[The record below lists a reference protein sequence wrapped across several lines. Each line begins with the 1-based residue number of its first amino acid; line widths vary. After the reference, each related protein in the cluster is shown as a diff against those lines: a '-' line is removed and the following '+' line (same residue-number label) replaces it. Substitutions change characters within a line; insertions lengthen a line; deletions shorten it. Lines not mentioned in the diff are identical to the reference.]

1 MVKLAIF
8 ALVLASATT
17 GLAFISV
24 MCIAALT
31 VFREGVKHA

>member
-1 MVKLAIF
+1 MGKLAIF

-31 VFREGVKHA
+31 VFNEGVKHA